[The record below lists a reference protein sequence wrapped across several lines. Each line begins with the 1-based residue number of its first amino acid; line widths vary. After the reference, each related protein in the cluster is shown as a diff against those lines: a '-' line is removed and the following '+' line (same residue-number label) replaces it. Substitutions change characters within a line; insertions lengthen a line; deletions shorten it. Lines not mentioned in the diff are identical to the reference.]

1 VKAGFS
7 VWNGRIAPVFDV
19 ARTLLIVEATDNAVS
34 TSREVQIPEGVLP
47 LRAEFLAGLGVGD
60 IVCGAVS
67 HPFRG
72 MLEDCGMHV
81 IPFISGGV
89 DEVIQ
94 AWLEGR
100 IPGRMFDMP
109 GCFRGGAGPNLRCG
123 RKRFGWGCGGQGRKP
138 GHTSGGNNQEF
149 PMES

>member
-1 VKAGFS
+1 MKAGFS

-19 ARTLLIVEATDNAVS
+19 ARMLLIVDATDGAVS
-34 TSREVQIPEGVLP
+34 TSREVQIPEGVLHA
-47 LRAEFLAGLGVGD
+47 RAEFLAGLGVGN

-67 HPFRG
+67 HPFHCL
-72 MLEDCGMHV
+72 LEDYGMHV

-109 GCFRGGAGPNLRCG
+109 GCFRAGAGPGPRCG
-123 RKRFGWGCGGQGRKP
+123 RKRFGRGCGGQGRKP
-138 GHTSGGNNQEF
+138 GHTNGNNQEF